1 MSEQADESVLEK
13 MARFR
18 QTTQTYLTNHP
29 ESFEGMQFLLQRTGD
44 PLKCFSYS
52 VDIEGKL
59 IVFPGTGDVYIPDDV
74 REFFGSRIVVKNS
87 RSRLIKKLHTSSL
100 VELERDDEQ
109 DVITTHIDGGSA
121 TPTREELQKLR
132 QECLDF
138 YGNHAVCGLEKFSC
152 GLGVFVEYPASIPE
166 SNRQVA
172 PCLFLSN
179 IPFVIRTRELS
190 GSLFHQNRH
199 SW

>member
-1 MSEQADESVLEK
+1 MSEHVDVAFHEHAVFKKL
-13 MARFR
+13 ARFR

-87 RSRLIKKLHTSSL
+87 RSRLIQKLHSSSL
-100 VELERDDEQ
+100 VEPERDDEQ
-109 DVITTHIDGGSA
+109 DAHGGSA
-121 TPTREELQKLR
+121 TPTREELQRL
-132 QECLDF
+132 L
-138 YGNHAVCGLEKFSC
+138 
-152 GLGVFVEYPASIPE
+152 
-166 SNRQVA
+166 
-172 PCLFLSN
+172 
-179 IPFVIRTRELS
+179 
-190 GSLFHQNRH
+190 
-199 SW
+199 